1 MSSEGMRTA
10 SANPA
15 ATAPSPDP
23 STTPIRGRR
32 LARSRMNCA
41 ACSARRKSSVA
52 EVAIGFDHPAGSDC
66 HPERSASPPWRAPP
80 ESEDPLIFK
89 KSKFGA
95 LDRNECEIAWRAK
108 GSFDSSLHS
117 SLRMTLQKVTFA
129 HE

>member
-66 HPERSASPPWRAPP
+66 HPERLLLFCFLAKSDAENRRLIRPRIAQIRKSHKLGAERESAAA
-80 ESEDPLIFK
+80 ESKDPYICK
-89 KSKFGA
+89 KSI
-95 LDRNECEIAWRAK
+95 LD
-108 GSFDSSLHS
+108 
-117 SLRMTLQKVTFA
+117 T
-129 HE
+129 

>member
-1 MSSEGMRTA
+1 MRTA
-10 SANPA
+10 SLKAA

-66 HPERSASPPWRAPP
+66 HPERSASPLWRTRA
-80 ESEDPLIFK
+80 ESKDPYICK
-89 KSKFGA
+89 KSS
-95 LDRNECEIAWRAK
+95 LDAWHSNECEIAWRAK